1 MWIKGVQR
9 VKDPINPPESDRPE
23 AQRVDPKSIAGRI
36 RFWLLQNPNNRFGWR
51 VTELKTRSTRPAR
64 RFSKTHKIFD
74 LFLNLLDSG
83 LEWPFWT
90 AGHVLGLK
98 REAHLLDKRL
108 IVHWL
113 KLHAT
118 CLDGTKA
125 FPFHNFQTLFTQ
137 AHSFQPSS
145 VNVNHYS
152 TASNLLPVHTKNKI
166 KSVNVNHYSTEP
178 HSSTVHTTPSLLFRS
193 NHSLFLSL
201 YPLALATTTA
211 TPSKV
216 QIKPRVWL
224 SHL

>member
-1 MWIKGVQR
+1 MTV
-9 VKDPINPPESDRPE
+9 
-23 AQRVDPKSIAGRI
+23 
-36 RFWLLQNPNNRFGWR
+36 
-51 VTELKTRSTRPAR
+51 
-64 RFSKTHKIFD
+64 
-74 LFLNLLDSG
+74 LDSWSRARSEERSPLVG
-83 LEWPFWT
+83 QKADCALVKAT
-90 AGHVLGLK
+90 
-98 REAHLLDKRL
+98 R
-108 IVHWL
+108 
-113 KLHAT
+113 LHAT

-125 FPFHNFQTLFTQ
+125 FPFQNFQTLFTQ

-216 QIKPRVWL
+216 QIKPRV
-224 SHL
+224 